1 MATTTS
7 VAAKPPRDNVL
18 AWQVAFG
25 IVMLLLWQLA
35 GSAIGTQWI
44 SSPELV
50 ARKLLAWV
58 AGDLLLHVG
67 VTVVEMIAGL
77 VIGTCLGALAGLM
90 LGRSPVAST
99 LLRPIVVAFYSV
111 PLVAL
116 APLLIMFFGL
126 DLAPKIILVSV
137 VVFFLL
143 LFSTMTGAESVDRDF
158 VSMLQLMG
166 ATRRETFQKVVV
178 PACVAWIVNG
188 VKIALP
194 YSLVAAVTAEML
206 GSRRGLGQLLTQAS
220 SQFDMT
226 GIYAI
231 LFVLM
236 LIGLLVSESAAR
248 MERWLLRWRQG
259 TA

>member
-1 MATTTS
+1 M
-7 VAAKPPRDNVL
+7 
-18 AWQVAFG
+18 
-25 IVMLLLWQLA
+25 IV
-35 GSAIGTQWI
+35 
-44 SSPELV
+44 
-50 ARKLLAWV
+50 
-58 AGDLLLHVG
+58 
-67 VTVVEMIAGL
+67 GL
-77 VIGTCLGALAGLM
+77 TIGTCLGALAGLI

-99 LLRPIVVAFYSV
+99 ILRPIVVAFYSV

-126 DLAPKIILVSV
+126 DLLPKIILVSV

-158 VSMLQLMG
+158 IAMLQLMG

-178 PACVAWIVNG
+178 PACIAWIVNG

-236 LIGLLVSESAAR
+236 LIGLLVAESAAR

-259 TA
+259 SA